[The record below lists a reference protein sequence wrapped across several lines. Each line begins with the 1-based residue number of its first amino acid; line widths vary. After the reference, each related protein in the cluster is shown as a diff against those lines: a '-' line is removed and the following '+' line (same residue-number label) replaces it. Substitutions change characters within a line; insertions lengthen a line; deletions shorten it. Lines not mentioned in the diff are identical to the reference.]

1 MKNSNTSFTYS
12 TEFNISTTGNRK
24 ENRYWENYID
34 FSLEKGIQ
42 FCSRDYAEGQ
52 LTSRNM
58 LTLIDMPSE
67 LKDKVRDAVISMLD
81 ESGEIYTPDKWIGST
96 LDFNLSVPCNVTG
109 EQATTDATLI
119 NIVALPDNPEETE
132 SVEYMAKIKDS
143 HNHTFFVEPNCVQ
156 VSKEKIQKIL
166 SHMGLL
172 ELIEVLEECHF
183 GIGTNSIFLHI
194 HAILRNTHFATKR
207 YAGAAMSPAL
217 SYPPLIAYAAPP
229 WSANCDYR
237 IWGTLK

>member
-1 MKNSNTSFTYS
+1 M
-12 TEFNISTTGNRK
+12 
-24 ENRYWENYID
+24 
-34 FSLEKGIQ
+34 
-42 FCSRDYAEGQ
+42 
-52 LTSRNM
+52 
-58 LTLIDMPSE
+58 
-67 LKDKVRDAVISMLD
+67 
-81 ESGEIYTPDKWIGST
+81 
-96 LDFNLSVPCNVTG
+96 TG

-183 GIGTNSIFLHI
+183 GIGTNKHI
-194 HAILRNTHFATKR
+194 LAYPRYIAKYTFATKR

>member
-1 MKNSNTSFTYS
+1 M
-12 TEFNISTTGNRK
+12 
-24 ENRYWENYID
+24 
-34 FSLEKGIQ
+34 
-42 FCSRDYAEGQ
+42 
-52 LTSRNM
+52 
-58 LTLIDMPSE
+58 
-67 LKDKVRDAVISMLD
+67 
-81 ESGEIYTPDKWIGST
+81 
-96 LDFNLSVPCNVTG
+96 TG

-183 GIGTNSIFLHI
+183 GIGTNKHI
-194 HAILRNTHFATKR
+194 LAYPR
-207 YAGAAMSPAL
+207 Y
-217 SYPPLIAYAAPP
+217 IAKYTF
-229 WSANCDYR
+229 CD
-237 IWGTLK
+237 

>member
-96 LDFNLSVPCNVTG
+96 LDFNLSSLCFFPCTC
-109 EQATTDATLI
+109 L
-119 NIVALPDNPEETE
+119 
-132 SVEYMAKIKDS
+132 
-143 HNHTFFVEPNCVQ
+143 
-156 VSKEKIQKIL
+156 
-166 SHMGLL
+166 
-172 ELIEVLEECHF
+172 
-183 GIGTNSIFLHI
+183 
-194 HAILRNTHFATKR
+194 
-207 YAGAAMSPAL
+207 
-217 SYPPLIAYAAPP
+217 
-229 WSANCDYR
+229 
-237 IWGTLK
+237 

>member
-132 SVEYMAKIKDS
+132 SVEYMAKIKNS

-183 GIGTNSIFLHI
+183 GIGTNKHI
-194 HAILRNTHFATKR
+194 LAYPR
-207 YAGAAMSPAL
+207 Y
-217 SYPPLIAYAAPP
+217 IAKYTF
-229 WSANCDYR
+229 CD
-237 IWGTLK
+237 